1 MVNYE
6 QLLRQPKQQ
15 QPLQHID
22 GINNIKISMGEKPL
36 VSRTKV
42 KYLFLLIL
50 KYCIIFSIID
60 TVFLTAVAISA
71 VDFY

>member
-15 QPLQHID
+15 QLLQHID
-22 GINNIKISMGEKPL
+22 GINSIKISMGEKPL

-42 KYLFLLIL
+42 KYLFLLII
-50 KYCIIFSIID
+50 YGYQVCIFSQLLIRYS
-60 TVFLTAVAISA
+60 LPQ
-71 VDFY
+71 

>member
-15 QPLQHID
+15 QLLQNID
-22 GINNIKISMGEKPL
+22 GINSIKISMGEKPL

-42 KYLFLLIL
+42 KYLFLLI
-50 KYCIIFSIID
+50 
-60 TVFLTAVAISA
+60 
-71 VDFY
+71 FYGYQV